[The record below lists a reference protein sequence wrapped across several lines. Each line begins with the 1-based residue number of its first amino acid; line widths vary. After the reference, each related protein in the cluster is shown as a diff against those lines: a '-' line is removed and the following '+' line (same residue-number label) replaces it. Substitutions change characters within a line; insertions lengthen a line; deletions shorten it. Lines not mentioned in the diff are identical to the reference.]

1 MTEKQNSILSNL
13 LKYSTKTMTHYEAN
27 DNVLGENT
35 ADKNPVQRHQNLFF
49 FSLDFRVQP
58 GALRKGDVRQQ
69 FWY

>member
-35 ADKNPVQRHQNLFF
+35 ADKNPVLRHQNLFF
-49 FSLDFRVQP
+49 FFIGFQSPAWSSQ
-58 GALRKGDVRQQ
+58 KGRC
-69 FWY
+69 